1 MTGTGQILEA
11 MGPEQ
16 YFLAFIFIGSYA
28 VAVGELAHARW
39 RRMAAL
45 IGFASA
51 VACTALSDPW
61 EQGVILIAL
70 AFVGMALFAGL
81 VWGVWAVATRRER
94 QAAALAEAPAAT
106 VAAHPVPE
114 RPLWA
119 RLRASLRFN

>member
-1 MTGTGQILEA
+1 MTDTGQILEA

-39 RRMAAL
+39 RRIAAL
-45 IGFASA
+45 LAFVSA
-51 VACTALSDPW
+51 AACAALSDPW

-70 AFVGMALFAGL
+70 AFVGMALFAGF
-81 VWGVWAVATRRER
+81 VWGLWAVATRRER
-94 QAAALAEAPAAT
+94 QAALAVAPPVAVVAHAA
-106 VAAHPVPE
+106 PE

-119 RLRASLRFN
+119 RLRASLRFI

>member
-1 MTGTGQILEA
+1 MSDTGQILEA

-51 VACTALSDPW
+51 TACAALSDPW

-70 AFVGMALFAGL
+70 TFVGMALFAGF

-94 QAAALAEAPAAT
+94 LAALAEASPVSIAPHAAR
-106 VAAHPVPE
+106 E

-119 RLRASLRFN
+119 RLRASLRFI